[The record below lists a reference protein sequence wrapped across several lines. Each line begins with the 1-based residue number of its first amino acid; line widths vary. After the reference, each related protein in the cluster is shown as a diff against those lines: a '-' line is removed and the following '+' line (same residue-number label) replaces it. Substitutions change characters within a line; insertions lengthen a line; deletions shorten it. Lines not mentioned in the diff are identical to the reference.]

1 MEQNSVAKDFMAD
14 LAKLLD
20 EYKVEMLTLD
30 DSRVLFA
37 SKTYDFEIET
47 SGYCCETFDN
57 VALRTEIGTYKPKKV

>member
-1 MEQNSVAKDFMAD
+1 MEQNSVAKDFMKD

-30 DSRVLFA
+30 DSRVVFE

-47 SGYCCETFDN
+47 SGYYYEAFDN

>member
-14 LAKLLD
+14 LAKLFD
-20 EYKVEMLTLD
+20 EYKVAMLVLD
-30 DSRVLFA
+30 DARVLFA

-47 SGYCCETFDN
+47 SGYDYEAFDN